1 MLVALFRSNS
11 HLCGGTKI
19 SVDMTRSLYSASV
32 LYISTLLINPGH
44 LSCCAFQLSRSR
56 SSFIPSSDSR
66 GVRLISK
73 NNDIT
78 KEFNRHSQLDMTTS
92 GADPMDSLL
101 DEKSTVADS
110 LEEDKPNREYSIQI
124 LNAIEELKRED
135 WNGLLDE
142 NSRYYDQIIS
152 DTILLTKSE
161 LVLASYAVMHELWK
175 ERLQYLIFMLSLVE
189 HSYYCDPSQ
198 SHCLSHFLPQ
208 SSHHAITFS
217 LSVCL

>member
-1 MLVALFRSNS
+1 VLVALFRSNS

-44 LSCCAFQLSRSR
+44 LSCCAFQLMRSR
-56 SSFIPSSDSR
+56 SSFIPSLDSR

-73 NNDIT
+73 NIDIT

-101 DEKSTVADS
+101 DEKSAVADS
-110 LEEDKPNREYSIQI
+110 PEEDKPNREYSIQI

-152 DTILLTKSE
+152 DTFVSNKSE
-161 LVLASYAVMHELWK
+161 LV
-175 ERLQYLIFMLSLVE
+175 
-189 HSYYCDPSQ
+189 
-198 SHCLSHFLPQ
+198 
-208 SSHHAITFS
+208 
-217 LSVCL
+217 